1 MNILLKNPMRQGN
14 EKTERIKKTAGL
26 ILLFISVW
34 ILTKAAISRNTYT
47 PYVPKEPAAIL
58 LYGEVPGVEAFYE
71 KEYELWEEHYTAE
84 GLRDLFLE
92 LPYYDAQWL
101 NLWMKSGED
110 AILQQWYDDMEGER
124 AHVEPILDFFRAVR
138 ENCPETVFH
147 GTDIGLRYET
157 SGSRYLNYLEEMGQ
171 AGSEQYR
178 LAQECIDQGK
188 TYEEK
193 KDAVWREEAL
203 TQNFIRA
210 YDASGS
216 EKVVGIY
223 GDAHCDPRR
232 KAGKNEKGCMAR
244 QLQDAYGDVISYEAI
259 ESMVKIESDKMLEKQ
274 PSGKK

>member
-1 MNILLKNPMRQGN
+1 MKIISIEELNNTNKISDLCN
-14 EKTERIKKTAGL
+14 EA
-26 ILLFISVW
+26 
-34 ILTKAAISRNTYT
+34 
-47 PYVPKEPAAIL
+47 KEPIFIIKNGYA
-58 LYGEVPGVEAFYE
+58 
-71 KEYELWEEHYTAE
+71 
-84 GLRDLFLE
+84 
-92 LPYYDAQWL
+92 
-101 NLWMKSGED
+101 
-110 AILQQWYDDMEGER
+110 DM
-124 AHVEPILDFFRAVR
+124 VIMSL
-138 ENCPETVFH
+138 
-147 GTDIGLRYET
+147 
-157 SGSRYLNYLEEMGQ
+157 
-171 AGSEQYR
+171 
-178 LAQECIDQGK
+178 K

>member
-1 MNILLKNPMRQGN
+1 
-14 EKTERIKKTAGL
+14 
-26 ILLFISVW
+26 
-34 ILTKAAISRNTYT
+34 
-47 PYVPKEPAAIL
+47 
-58 LYGEVPGVEAFYE
+58 
-71 KEYELWEEHYTAE
+71 
-84 GLRDLFLE
+84 
-92 LPYYDAQWL
+92 
-101 NLWMKSGED
+101 
-110 AILQQWYDDMEGER
+110 
-124 AHVEPILDFFRAVR
+124 
-138 ENCPETVFH
+138 
-147 GTDIGLRYET
+147 
-157 SGSRYLNYLEEMGQ
+157 MGQ

-178 LAQECIDQGK
+178 LAQACIDQGK

-203 TQNFIRA
+203 TQNFIRE

-244 QLQDAYGDVISYEAI
+244 QLKDAYGDVISYEAI

>member
-1 MNILLKNPMRQGN
+1 
-14 EKTERIKKTAGL
+14 
-26 ILLFISVW
+26 
-34 ILTKAAISRNTYT
+34 
-47 PYVPKEPAAIL
+47 
-58 LYGEVPGVEAFYE
+58 
-71 KEYELWEEHYTAE
+71 
-84 GLRDLFLE
+84 
-92 LPYYDAQWL
+92 
-101 NLWMKSGED
+101 MKSGED

-178 LAQECIDQGK
+178 LAQACIDQGK

-203 TQNFIRA
+203 TQNFIRE